1 MNSKATRV
9 RNTANATTANRMAV
23 HHPYLQQKNETKPF
37 GLANLLEC
45 PLKII
50 FTHLFDT
57 PMHKHHNKKKP
68 VKFNQ
73 LDLASQIPVPK
84 TNIYD
89 MKKKNTSVP
98 MMDI

>member
-1 MNSKATRV
+1 
-9 RNTANATTANRMAV
+9 
-23 HHPYLQQKNETKPF
+23 
-37 GLANLLEC
+37 
-45 PLKII
+45 
-50 FTHLFDT
+50 
-57 PMHKHHNKKKP
+57 MHKHHNKKKP